1 LHSPKTQAEE
11 TLRLALVVEGGLAV
25 LALAGAWLFRIP
37 LAGMLPRGEA
47 LGQAIITGLGA
58 VVPLLVLYAV
68 LQKVSWRPIVRLRRQ
83 VLRLVRL
90 LFTDARVWQLA
101 LVSILA
107 GVGEELAFRGVLQP
121 LLVRWTGEVVGI
133 GLTSFL
139 FGLGH
144 ALSRTYLVLATLI
157 GLFFGLLSY
166 KTGEIASSIVAHAL
180 YDFVVL
186 MWLLRRR

>member
-1 LHSPKTQAEE
+1 
-11 TLRLALVVEGGLAV
+11 VVEGGLAV

-37 LAGMLPRGEA
+37 LATMLPRGEA

-90 LFTDARVWQLA
+90 LFADARVWQLA

-121 LLVRWTGEVVGI
+121 LLIRWTGVVVGI
-133 GLTSFL
+133 GLTSLL

-166 KTGEIASSIVAHAL
+166 KTDEIASSIVAHAL